1 MKYPPSVQVLQQHFQ
16 SILPLSHAQIAR
28 ISLLCFALFL
38 AKKVHLTFIARVLPY
53 DKEKQPQEPHQ
64 DSRVRWISRLLVAPF
79 MRIDFVYHPLLK
91 AVLEGFNQDIWHLT
105 IDRTPW
111 IEKKIDLLMVS
122 LSYRKRAIPL
132 VWCEVPYG
140 GAPLAVAVHLLEQ
153 CHDLLPANASILLH
167 GDKEFGGREVIR
179 ALRRWRWDFILGQNS
194 GTLVWLPDAPC
205 GVAFKTLSVPKRG
218 LRVANISLFKEK
230 TVSGLNLI
238 AFPHKRR
245 DKSGRLIHDMLYLV
259 TSLPL
264 SNHVK
269 QLGKRRW
276 GAEPLHKDLKSAGL
290 DITDTHIRSP
300 RRRYGLLIMLA
311 VFYLLS
317 VTLGRYLC
325 QTSQRHKIDSQ
336 PRRHLSLFR
345 LGWDYIVNKIVNN
358 DIFPVPLSLSP

>member
-1 MKYPPSVQVLQQHFQ
+1 MNYSPSVQVLQQHFQ
-16 SILPLSHAQIAR
+16 SILPLSPAQIAR
-28 ISLLCFALFL
+28 LSILCVGIFL
-38 AKKVHLTFIARVLPY
+38 AKKIHLTFIARVLPH
-53 DKEKQPQEPHQ
+53 ENQQ

-91 AVLEGFNQDIWHLT
+91 ATLEGFNPETWHLA

-111 IEKKIDLLMVS
+111 IEKELDLLMVS

-153 CHDLLPANASILLH
+153 CRDLLPANAHIILH

-179 ALRRWRWDFILGQNS
+179 SLRHWQWDFILGQNS
-194 GTLVWLPDAPC
+194 GTTVWLPDASS
-205 GVAFKTLSVPKRG
+205 GVPFKSLSIPKRG
-218 LRVANISLFKEK
+218 LRAANISLFKDR

-238 AFPHKRR
+238 AFRHKRR
-245 DKSGRLIHDMLYLV
+245 DKSHRIIHETLYLV

-264 SNHVK
+264 SHHVK

-276 GAEPLHKDLKSAGL
+276 GSEPLHKDLKSAGL
-290 DITDTHIRSP
+290 ELTDTQIRSP
-300 RRRYGLLIMLA
+300 RRRQGLLIMFA
-311 VFYLLS
+311 VVYLLN

-325 QTSQRHKIDSQ
+325 QIGQRRKVDSQ

-345 LGWDYIVNKIVNN
+345 IGWDYIVNKIVKN
-358 DIFPVPLSLSP
+358 DVFPVPLSLSP